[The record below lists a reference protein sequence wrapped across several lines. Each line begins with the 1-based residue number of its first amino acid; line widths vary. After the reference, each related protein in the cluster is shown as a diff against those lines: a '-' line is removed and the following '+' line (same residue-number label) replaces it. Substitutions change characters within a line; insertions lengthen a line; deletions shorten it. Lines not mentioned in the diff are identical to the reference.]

1 VAVGLAVSAM
11 VLNVSYAG
19 CDVFWN

>member
-1 VAVGLAVSAM
+1 VGLAVSAM